1 MKMKKKIKY
10 NKISDKNKKVDKEQ
24 LAECRKIIKELR
36 NSGIKSSEYNL
47 SSPFTRT
54 NIKL

>member
-10 NKISDKNKKVDKEQ
+10 NKILDKNKKVDKEQ